1 MIFKNLP
8 YIGMEECSLT
18 NLGKLEEKRRSVKLS
33 NDLKQMNG
41 GSTVAVNVINLDP
54 ELTNNVS
61 LL

>member
-8 YIGMEECSLT
+8 YIGMEECSQT

-33 NDLKQMNG
+33 NGKQMNG

-54 ELTNNVS
+54 ELTNNVN

>member
-8 YIGMEECSLT
+8 YIGMEECSQT

>member
-8 YIGMEECSLT
+8 YIGMEECSQK

-54 ELTNNVS
+54 ELTNNVN